1 MVAKSAGWAAKARGE
16 PAAAVVGNKLEV
28 PQWSMVELQ
37 GELLSKDK
45 LSGQAIG
52 SMTVDNGK
60 PSLVISNH
68 KLDGKVA
75 SEAKPLLVLRK
86 VILADGDRGNETT
99 DGSDSGGGGGEG
111 SSGRRVS
118 VAQPQQRQ
126 RQHRVQYQIVGK
138 ITNKTIF
145 KTRPK
150 PLIRKSGAPASSA
163 LSLQNKKV

>member
-1 MVAKSAGWAAKARGE
+1 MTH
-16 PAAAVVGNKLEV
+16 GNYSRF
-28 PQWSMVELQ
+28 PPPPPPISY
-37 GELLSKDK
+37 LLLAWLMLFFSFDWRVLNVRDHKHT
-45 LSGQAIG
+45 Q
-52 SMTVDNGK
+52 GK